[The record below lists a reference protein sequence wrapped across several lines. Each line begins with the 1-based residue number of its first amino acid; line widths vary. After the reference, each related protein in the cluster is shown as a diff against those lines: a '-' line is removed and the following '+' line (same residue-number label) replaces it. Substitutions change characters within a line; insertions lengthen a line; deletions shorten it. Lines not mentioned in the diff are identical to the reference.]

1 MSTHQEKRLYPRTEV
16 KWSAALRT
24 AGGQISCETVNI
36 TVEGALIRC
45 AEVPGSTEPLE
56 IFLNVPSLVQPLAL
70 TAQVIHANIS
80 NQGDESTP
88 CEIGVRFIGVSDKN
102 RWLIS
107 TAIQRESGA
116 MLMP

>member
-1 MSTHQEKRLYPRTEV
+1 MSTHKEKRLYPRTEV
-16 KWSAALRT
+16 KWSGALRT
-24 AGGQISCETVNI
+24 AGGHINCETVNI

-45 AEVPGSTEPLE
+45 QQVPRSTEPLE
-56 IFLNVPSLVQPLAL
+56 ILLNVPSLVQPLAL
-70 TAQVIHANIS
+70 TAQVIHASTS
-80 NQGDESTP
+80 NQGDETTP

-107 TAIQRESGA
+107 TAVQRESGA